1 MGRGFLFQLTK
12 MTEFGFRR
20 LRFIHF
26 RLVVE
31 VKYSIDIQPSVC
43 WQFTLNVTCSNS
55 PPYIS
60 IVIYQY
66 TCPSIE
72 CPVWNYD
79 GSSTYQAEGSN
90 SDMYLRPCAVFKD
103 PFRRGKNKLVLC
115 EGYKYNNDPAGR
127 YNWQYMQLKSTFIY

>member
-1 MGRGFLFQLTK
+1 MVCVECEGIVRW
-12 MTEFGFRR
+12 
-20 LRFIHF
+20 
-26 RLVVE
+26 VVE
-31 VKYSIDIQPSVC
+31 VKYSIDIHPSVC
-43 WQFTLNVTCSNS
+43 WQFTLNVTCSCL

-66 TCPSIE
+66 TFPSIE

-127 YNWQYMQLKSTFIY
+127 YNWPYMHLKSTSIY